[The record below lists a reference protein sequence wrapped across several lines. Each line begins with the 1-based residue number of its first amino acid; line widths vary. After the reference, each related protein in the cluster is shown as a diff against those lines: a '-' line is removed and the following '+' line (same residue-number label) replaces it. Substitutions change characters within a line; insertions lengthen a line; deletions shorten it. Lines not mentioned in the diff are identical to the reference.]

1 MPPWLVLFLCHYQ
14 TYNAQFF
21 CYVETDAAEIV
32 ILASYF
38 FILLLLSYQKLAYI
52 LPKMQQYCASSDS
65 YTLEPLKPQAEH
77 RNPSRKQTVI
87 WGTV

>member
-38 FILLLLSYQKLAYI
+38 FILLAYI

-65 YTLEPLKPQAEH
+65 YTLEPLKPQAER